1 MCFLQ
6 PFPDK
11 KTTTSFLAALSCLAS
26 RSKPCYPMCF
36 KISSLFT
43 RRVVKLHL
51 PALLVWFPACH
62 VPPPPCSYSKILSSF
77 FLQPHLTHVVGLCV
91 FAAAELQWDCPRG
104 QAPGWAGWSM
114 QHMLKWDF
122 LSISDCCWGCVAQQG
137 YLRTQILLYITEL
150 SILCAEVGLGCCIN
164 RLFHIKHHSLPFS
177 KMKLLSL
184 LAPAFLFWWWVC
196 WNFLPIDINKSV
208 WWCNW
213 NNHSVPI
220 DYKHLVNQVVLCWIR
235 CSVYNARSWRE

>member
-104 QAPGWAGWSM
+104 QLLDELAGACSTCLSGTSSVSLIAAGDVWPSRVISG
-114 QHMLKWDF
+114 LK
-122 LSISDCCWGCVAQQG
+122 
-137 YLRTQILLYITEL
+137 Y
-150 SILCAEVGLGCCIN
+150 CCILQN
-164 RLFHIKHHSLPFS
+164 YLFCVLRL
-177 KMKLLSL
+177 
-184 LAPAFLFWWWVC
+184 AWAAV
-196 WNFLPIDINKSV
+196 
-208 WWCNW
+208 
-213 NNHSVPI
+213 
-220 DYKHLVNQVVLCWIR
+220 
-235 CSVYNARSWRE
+235 